1 MTELDELWRLTRDT
15 IGTGR
20 LSVVMPV
27 YNLSATIEENLV
39 ATAELFDSHSIRAEL
54 VPVDD
59 GSADG
64 TADAIRRAAARQYS
78 HVVVKPVFC
87 ERNGGKGAA
96 LKAGFAASTGEYV
109 MLLDGDLDIHPKQ
122 TPWFFEQVVKNGADI
137 VVGSKR
143 HRRSV
148 VQYPW
153 HRRVVSWV
161 YFTLVRMFIGLPLT
175 DTQTGMKL
183 FRRQVLG
190 DALARM
196 LVKTYAFD
204 LELLAIAH
212 ERGAKIAE
220 APVVIRFGNK
230 FGALSPTTVK
240 TMALDSLAVFYRL
253 RLLRYYSK
261 VEIPPPLARDPMVS
275 IVIACPGDSW
285 MLRECLAAIAAQ
297 TYRNFE
303 VIVLPDGELAE
314 HSSAIK
320 TGQPSPAPAGQPAP
334 SRFDGR
340 IAPGQNNQAPAVSD
354 ISAPSRFDGRT
365 VFGQTTTIIP
375 TGKVRPAEKRNIGI
389 NAAKGDLVAFI
400 DDDAYPD
407 AHWLEYAVKYFGD
420 ESIGAVGGPGV
431 TPPGDGFLARAG
443 GRVYDSLLVSG
454 NYRYRYKAG
463 GVRRDVDDYPSC
475 NLIVRTGILK
485 AIGGYR
491 TDFWPGEDTLLCKD
505 IIDSGKRIVYDPWVV
520 VFHHR
525 RALFGPHLRQ
535 LGRYA
540 FHRGYFVKRYPS
552 NSLHLSYFVPSA
564 FVAYLL
570 LWLPVSCISVHG
582 AFAECAQMLFL
593 DVPLSLY
600 AALVVATSFA
610 ANPLMWAMTAAG
622 IVASHVC
629 YGVRFVQG
637 LFARRAP
644 CEFIGKDHA

>member
-27 YNLSATIEENLV
+27 YNLSATIEGNLV

-122 TPWFFEQVVKNGADI
+122 TPWFFEQVAKNGADI

-212 ERGAKIAE
+212 ERGARIAE

-320 TGQPSPAPAGQPAP
+320 TGQPAAPAGQPAP
-334 SRFDGR
+334 ASQ
-340 IAPGQNNQAPAVSD
+340 P
-354 ISAPSRFDGRT
+354 APSRFDGRT
-365 VFGQTTTIIP
+365 VFGQTTTTIIP

-582 AFAECAQMLFL
+582 SFAECAQMLFL
-593 DVPLSLY
+593 AVPLSLY